1 MASGES
7 RKIVYAAAAGN
18 LFIVITKFTAAAITG
33 SSAMFSEG
41 VHSVVDTGNQ
51 FLLLYGLH
59 RASRRPDR
67 AHPLGYGREI
77 YFWSFVVAVLLFVFG
92 AGVSLYEGYSHILE
106 PEPMTHVTANYI
118 VLAISAVLESSTWL
132 YAYKK
137 FNRSR
142 SGSLLRAVERS
153 KDPPAFLVLFEDSA
167 ALAGIAIAF
176 GGIFLAERLD
186 MPVLDGVSSLLIGL
200 LLAATAT
207 WLSRE
212 TKSLLIGERAD
223 PKIIDSIVRIA
234 ERLDGIV
241 AVNGV
246 LAVHLAPHQIVIT
259 MSLEFSDELRTP
271 EIERKVMELE
281 QRIRRKHPDI
291 RALFVKPQ
299 TPKHFKEMV
308 QRRYGEAR
316 AAKADAA
323 NSGR

>member
-18 LFIVITKFTAAAITG
+18 LFIVITKFTAAAVTG

-51 FLLLYGLH
+51 LLLLYGLR
-59 RASRRPDR
+59 RASMRPDR

-92 AGVSLYEGYSHILE
+92 AGVSLYEGYSHIRA
-106 PEPMTHVTANYI
+106 PVPMEHATANYI
-118 VLAISAVLESSTWL
+118 VLAISAALEGATWL

-137 FNRSR
+137 FNRGR
-142 SGSLLRAVERS
+142 AGSLLRAVRRS
-153 KDPPAFLVLFEDSA
+153 KDSPAFLVLFEDSA

-176 GGIFLAERLD
+176 VGIFLAEQLD

-200 LLAATAT
+200 LLAATAA

-223 PKIIDSIVRIA
+223 RDH
-234 ERLDGIV
+234 RLD
-241 AVNGV
+241 
-246 LAVHLAPHQIVIT
+246 
-259 MSLEFSDELRTP
+259 
-271 EIERKVMELE
+271 
-281 QRIRRKHPDI
+281 
-291 RALFVKPQ
+291 RAD
-299 TPKHFKEMV
+299 
-308 QRRYGEAR
+308 RR
-316 AAKADAA
+316 AAGRHRRRERRVRRSSCAA
-323 NSGR
+323 SDRNCDQPRIFRSIAHAGDRAKGRGP